1 MEESFKLLE
10 ERVKKAVARLREL
23 RSENDV
29 LRGELKAAAARAQ
42 KAEDAARSA
51 QARVEKAERE
61 HQTAAARAGEAEQKL
76 LAAGGQAEAAGRLEA
91 AEREARDL
99 RQRQEELRKR
109 MVGLLE
115 VLEKLE

>member
-1 MEESFKLLE
+1 MEDSFKLLE

-51 QARVEKAERE
+51 QARVEKVERE
-61 HQTAAARAGEAEQKL
+61 HQVAAARAGEQ
-76 LAAGGQAEAAGRLEA
+76 AGGQAELAGRLEV
-91 AEREARDL
+91 AEREAADL
-99 RQRQEELRKR
+99 RQRQEELRQR
-109 MVGLLE
+109 MVSLLE
-115 VLEKLE
+115 VLEKLD